1 MTRIKLFIPLAIF
14 MVMAIFLFRGL
25 YLDPNEMPSALV
37 DKPLPEFSLPELLT
51 GETIDRQTLIGKPFL
66 LNVWA
71 TWCPTCIQ
79 EHPYLVEL
87 SQNGVV
93 IVGLNYKDEDDKAKQ
108 WLKRLG
114 NPYAYNVVDAE
125 GRMGLDLGVYGAPE
139 TFVVDS
145 NGVIRY
151 RHVGV
156 VNDGVWK
163 TILAPMLL
171 Q

>member
-1 MTRIKLFIPLAIF
+1 VTRIKLFIPLAIF